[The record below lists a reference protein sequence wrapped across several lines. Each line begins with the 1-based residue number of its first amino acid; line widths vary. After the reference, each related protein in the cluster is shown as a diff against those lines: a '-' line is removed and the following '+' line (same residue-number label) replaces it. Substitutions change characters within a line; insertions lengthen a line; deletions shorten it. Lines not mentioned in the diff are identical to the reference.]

1 MHKILLFGL
10 GRTHLPFLQYL
21 LSNGDEVYVTGD
33 SEEIQSQI
41 EGGEYVS
48 PSRAREMQFDQIY
61 VTPGVPSTH
70 WIHEY
75 EPRNEIEYSVKL
87 FPQTKFL
94 GVTGTNGK
102 STTCTFLKELLEKS
116 SCKVGLA
123 GNIGQPLCTLRGQDL
138 DYIVLE
144 LSSFQLHSLR
154 EPFLTGAI
162 LTSLEQDHLDW
173 HGSQQAYA
181 SAKLNI
187 ENLVVDDGV
196 ILAPS
201 HLKSQFKKGVIDF
214 DGLDSMLQFDNHQ
227 SAVFLRGK
235 KVAVI
240 PAAVKD
246 FVKVSMLSVALLEEL
261 GIPAELQKMES
272 FHGLPHRLEKL
283 RTDSGL
289 AVYNDS
295 KATSPDATIY
305 ALNQLKYQ
313 NITLIVGGQS
323 KGLDYQVFL
332 DELRGFE
339 NRIKRLY
346 LYGDLAKMDLDLNE
360 WSCDVHKVVQWAAL
374 ERELES
380 IQGDPGDCLLL
391 SPGLSSFDQ
400 FESYEK
406 RGEAFRCLVKSLSL

>member
-33 SEEIQSQI
+33 NEEIQNQI

-61 VTPGVPSTH
+61 VTPGVPASH
-70 WIHEY
+70 WIHEFN
-75 EPRNEIEYSVKL
+75 PRNEIEYSVKL
-87 FPQTKFL
+87 FPQTRFL

-102 STTCTFLKELLEKS
+102 STTCTFLKELLEKN

-123 GNIGQPLCTLRGQDL
+123 GNIGQPLCTLLGKDL

-144 LSSFQLHSLR
+144 LSSFQLHSLK
-154 EPFLTGAI
+154 EPFLDGAI

-181 SAKLNI
+181 SSKLNI
-187 ENLVVDDGV
+187 ENLVRDGGV

-201 HLKSQFKKGVIDF
+201 HLKGQFKKSVIDF
-214 DGLDSMLQFDNHQ
+214 GGPDSMLKFDPLQ
-227 SAVFLRGK
+227 
-235 KVAVI
+235 
-240 PAAVKD
+240 AAVYLRDEKLANIPEALKD
-246 FVKVSMLSVALLEEL
+246 FETVSMLSVALLGEL
-261 GIPAELQKMES
+261 GVSSELEKMES
-272 FHGLPHRLEKL
+272 FHGLPHRLEKVQ
-283 RTDSGL
+283 TDSGF

-295 KATSPDATIY
+295 KATTPDAAVY
-305 ALNQLKYQ
+305 ALNQLQYQ
-313 NITLIVGGQS
+313 SITLIVGGQS
-323 KGLDYQVFL
+323 KGLDYQIFL
-332 DELRGFE
+332 DELKEYE

-346 LYGDLAKMDLDLNE
+346 LYGDLAKMDLDLGN
-360 WSCDVHKVVQWAAL
+360 WKIDVHKVVSWTEL
-374 ERELES
+374 ERELGAS
-380 IQGDPGDCLLL
+380 QGDLGDCLLL